1 MYKYK
6 ILSSSCACKFIQGS
20 DQVLR
25 EIKDNC
31 LKLHLGACC
40 SICPTVHI
48 LQMILMSGTSPT
60 FDFIHSINPFYYLD
74 SSTRLALDIQIYNL
88 IFHLHSITPKFTL
101 QFIKEVGSVSYW
113 RDMTIEDS
121 NKQIMPMC
129 IIINIRPR

>member
-1 MYKYK
+1 
-6 ILSSSCACKFIQGS
+6 
-20 DQVLR
+20 
-25 EIKDNC
+25 
-31 LKLHLGACC
+31 
-40 SICPTVHI
+40 
-48 LQMILMSGTSPT
+48 MSATDPT